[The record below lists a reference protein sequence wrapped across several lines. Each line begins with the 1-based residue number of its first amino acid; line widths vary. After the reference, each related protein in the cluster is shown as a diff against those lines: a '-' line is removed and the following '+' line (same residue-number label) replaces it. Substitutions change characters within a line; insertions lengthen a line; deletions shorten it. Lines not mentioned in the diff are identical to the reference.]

1 MKIQLKK
8 TLDHLNNSSMMME
21 TLEVKEK
28 VAEEKVVAV
37 EMKDPVA
44 EEKDPVAETKDPAM
58 EIETKDPVAETKD
71 PAMEIETKD
80 PVAETKDPAM
90 EIETKDPVAETK
102 DPAMEIETKD
112 PVAETKDP
120 AMEIETKD
128 PVAETKDPAM
138 EIETKDPV
146 AETKD
151 PAMEIETK
159 DPVAETKDPAME
171 IETKDPVAETKD
183 PAMEIETKDPVAET
197 KDQIQRERSLEEDN
211 QSYVWI
217 KYEGEQK
224 ISTENL
230 VPGNQVY
237 KEKLIIKK
245 GVEFRLWDPFRS
257 KLAAS
262 IMNGLEN
269 FPFKNKTKVLYLGAS
284 TGTTVSHVSDIVGP
298 NGLVFAVEHASRV
311 ARDFLDRV
319 ATHRANIMPIL
330 QDARKPKEYFSVFG
344 KVDVVYVDIAQP
356 DQTKIAIDNCD
367 MFLKKDGFFFLVIK
381 TRSIDVTKA
390 PKRIVEEEIQKLR
403 EKFEI
408 LESIDLHPYDKDHA
422 MVIAKYKN

>member
-1 MKIQLKK
+1 MKDP
-8 TLDHLNNSSMMME
+8 TL
-21 TLEVKEK
+21 VKE
-28 VAEEKVVAV
+28 EEKVEI
-37 EMKDPVA
+37 EMKDPTLVKE
-44 EEKDPVAETKDPAM
+44 EEKVQTQ
-58 EIETKDPVAETKD
+58 IE
-71 PAMEIETKD
+71 
-80 PVAETKDPAM
+80 
-90 EIETKDPVAETK
+90 
-102 DPAMEIETKD
+102 
-112 PVAETKDP
+112 
-120 AMEIETKD
+120 
-128 PVAETKDPAM
+128 
-138 EIETKDPV
+138 
-146 AETKD
+146 
-151 PAMEIETK
+151 
-159 DPVAETKDPAME
+159 
-171 IETKDPVAETKD
+171 
-183 PAMEIETKDPVAET
+183 
-197 KDQIQRERSLEEDN
+197 REKSLEEDN
-211 QSYVWI
+211 QSYFWI
-217 KYEGEQK
+217 KSEGEQK
-224 ISTENL
+224 ISTENF

-245 GVEFRLWDPFRS
+245 GIEYRLWDPFRS

-298 NGLVFAVEHASRV
+298 SGLVFAVEHASRV

-319 ATHRANIMPIL
+319 ATHRSNIMPIL
-330 QDARKPKEYFSVFG
+330 QDARKPKEYFSMFG

-390 PKRIVEEEIQKLR
+390 PKRIVEEEIKKLR